1 MPLRRLFFRG
11 HMKALDKQK
20 NMYYGINRIMLVA
33 SSAEIQTTH
42 EMLSAGVR
50 AVQQILLPSAA
61 LDLLLTVVFF
71 LATNYIL
78 SRKLNLE

>member
-1 MPLRRLFFRG
+1 
-11 HMKALDKQK
+11 
-20 NMYYGINRIMLVA
+20 MLVV
-33 SSAEIQTTH
+33 SNAEIQTTH
-42 EMLSAGVR
+42 EMLAAGVR

-61 LDLLLTVVFF
+61 LDLLLAVVFF